1 MTSWVI
7 RMKEMRTKWYK
18 MTKGSMD
25 TTKGTGSSQVHCR
38 HMRQGPKSWFSH
50 GTHVTKASS
59 VRQAVG
65 SCMGIASVAYRMR
78 ARLHYISFLLYCS
91 VCLESQTSPQPTA
104 CCPGWCVYIHRTTE
118 QATSELPGRAS
129 ALVPSLCLST
139 VYLPFTI

>member
-1 MTSWVI
+1 
-7 RMKEMRTKWYK
+7 
-18 MTKGSMD
+18 MD

-104 CCPGWCVYIHRTTE
+104 CCPGWCVYIYTGPQSRLPQSY
-118 QATSELPGRAS
+118 QAGPLPWCPPS
-129 ALVPSLCLST
+129 ACPRFTYPSQ
-139 VYLPFTI
+139 YR